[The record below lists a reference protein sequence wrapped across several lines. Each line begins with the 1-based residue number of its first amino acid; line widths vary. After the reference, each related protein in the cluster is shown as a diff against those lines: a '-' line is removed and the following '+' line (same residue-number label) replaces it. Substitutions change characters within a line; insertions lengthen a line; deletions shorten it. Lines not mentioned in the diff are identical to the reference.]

1 LGPLKG
7 VTVLDLT
14 RVLAGPWAT
23 QTLADLGAE
32 VIKIERPGAGDD
44 TRAWG
49 PPFLDGDDEAGA
61 HGDAAYF
68 TSANRNK
75 RSVTANLATEE
86 GRDIVRAL
94 AMQADI
100 LVENFKLGGLGR
112 HGLDYASLAKLN
124 PRLIYCSVTGFG
136 QTGPEAGRPGYDAM
150 IQAMGGL
157 MSITGQPAGAPGDE
171 PMKTGV
177 AVVDLFTGMYA
188 ATAILAALLHVRATG
203 QGQHIDLAL
212 FDVQLSMLANQAS
225 NYLVSG
231 RSPGRLG
238 NAHPNLVPYQVFET
252 ADGALVLA
260 IGNDAQFR
268 AFAALCSD
276 ALATDPRFQTN
287 ALRVGNR
294 VALVDVL
301 RPHLR
306 RRTTAEWAGLLDR
319 AGVPCGPINSVA
331 QAFAEPQ
338 AIARGAV
345 VEQARDDLQAPIR
358 TVASPIRLSET
369 PLEYRLAPP
378 ALGADTRAVL
388 GERLGLSEDALDRLA
403 SSGAI

>member
-1 LGPLKG
+1 MGPLRG

-32 VIKIERPGAGDD
+32 VVKIERPGAGDD

-49 PPFLDGDDEAGA
+49 PPFLDGDNEADA
-61 HGDAAYF
+61 RRDAAYF

-100 LVENFKLGGLGR
+100 LVENFKVGGLGR

-124 PRLIYCSVTGFG
+124 PRLIYCSITGFG
-136 QTGPEAGRPGYDAM
+136 QTGPEASRAGYDAM

-203 QGQHIDLAL
+203 QGQRIDLAL

-225 NYLVSG
+225 NYLASG

-268 AFAALCSD
+268 AFAALCD
-276 ALATDPRFQTN
+276 DELATDPRFQTN
-287 ALRVGNR
+287 ASRVRNR
-294 VALVDVL
+294 AELVEVL
-301 RPHLR
+301 RSHLR
-306 RRTTAEWAGLLDR
+306 GRTTAEWARLLDR

-345 VEQARDDLQAPIR
+345 VEQARDDLEAPIR
-358 TVASPIRLSET
+358 TVASPIRLSRT

-388 GERLGLSEDALDRLA
+388 AERLGLSEDALDSLA
-403 SSGAI
+403 SKGAI